1 MYIVDTFDEREG
13 NFPRQILLPSG
24 ACMLDSFRILEATL
38 RYGSYTC
45 SQYVFHVLQLLL
57 FRFTQRKTCI
67 ALANL
72 RWSIINKKKSSE
84 LKIEPPCLV
93 MIFRCASLL
102 IPHVNT

>member
-1 MYIVDTFDEREG
+1 MILHFYMYIVDTFDEREG

-57 FRFTQRKTCI
+57 FRFTQRNLCCI
-67 ALANL
+67 SKSTIMEHNQQ
-72 RWSIINKKKSSE
+72 KKKE
-84 LKIEPPCLV
+84 LRIEIKSNLPV
-93 MIFRCASLL
+93 W
-102 IPHVNT
+102 